1 MSSSDL
7 PEMPCRELVERLSD
21 LFEDALPERDRMRL
35 EAHLA
40 ECDDCAVYLEQ
51 MRETIRLT
59 GTLTED
65 QLSPEAREGLLA
77 AFRRLRQTSST

>member
-21 LFEDALPERDRMRL
+21 LFEDALPERDRIRL

-51 MRETIRLT
+51 MRETLRLV
-59 GTLTED
+59 GRIELD
-65 QLSPEAREGLLA
+65 RLRPEARDALTEAFDAWA
-77 AFRRLRQTSST
+77 ASR

>member
-51 MRETIRLT
+51 MRETLRLV
-59 GTLTED
+59 GRIELD
-65 QLSPEAREGLLA
+65 RLQPEARDALTEAFDAWA
-77 AFRRLRQTSST
+77 ASR

>member
-51 MRETIRLT
+51 MRETLRLV
-59 GTLTED
+59 GRIELD
-65 QLSPEAREGLLA
+65 RLRPEARDALTEAFDAWA
-77 AFRRLRQTSST
+77 ASR

>member
-21 LFEDALPERDRMRL
+21 FFEDALPERDRKRL

-40 ECDDCAVYLEQ
+40 ECDDCAIYLEQ
-51 MRETIRLT
+51 LRETMRLA
-59 GTLTED
+59 GRVELD
-65 QLSPEAREGLLA
+65 RLKPEARDALTE
-77 AFRRLRQTSST
+77 AFDAWVASR